1 MSVIGPRPQL
11 VRDLVFMSKEER
23 KRHTVKPGLSGLAQV
38 KGRNAIS
45 WEEKFKWDLQ
55 YVENISFFQ
64 DIRIIM
70 LTIKTAIFKHEGIT
84 QDNMETAE
92 DLGVYLLKNGR
103 VTEKDFVVKN
113 KKAQVIIGQQKNI
126 GVVTDRYVKIKDIVS
141 VFPMIAAG
149 AASVFFKRKY
159 ENTWL
164 ICEEPGE
171 ARDNGYNFF
180 GYMRKEHPEIQT
192 VYAIRKKSVDYLKV
206 WKGNNS

>member
-126 GVVTDRYVKIKDIVS
+126 GVEMEYNDNLVLDFYKVNRKNWSKDILKFNVD
-141 VFPMIAAG
+141 
-149 AASVFFKRKY
+149 FFSLLEDKFTYFKNMNILQLLVGTFY
-159 ENTWL
+159 
-164 ICEEPGE
+164 
-171 ARDNGYNFF
+171 F
-180 GYMRKEHPEIQT
+180 
-192 VYAIRKKSVDYLKV
+192 
-206 WKGNNS
+206 

>member
-70 LTIKTAIFKHEGIT
+70 LTIKTAIFKHE
-84 QDNMETAE
+84 
-92 DLGVYLLKNGR
+92 
-103 VTEKDFVVKN
+103 
-113 KKAQVIIGQQKNI
+113 
-126 GVVTDRYVKIKDIVS
+126 S
-141 VFPMIAAG
+141 
-149 AASVFFKRKY
+149 
-159 ENTWL
+159 
-164 ICEEPGE
+164 
-171 ARDNGYNFF
+171 
-180 GYMRKEHPEIQT
+180 
-192 VYAIRKKSVDYLKV
+192 
-206 WKGNNS
+206 